1 MVALANVD
9 ADPDKISYVVPGN
22 DKAKKSI
29 EWFLERI
36 GKAYEEGV
44 KLRAVAPAQ
53 AKPRQRRPL
62 WKRIINAGKVCNI
75 IENYGNQNN
84 VTAEAVQKLREMT
97 SAGVMDCRK
106 ALIEANG
113 DIDAAVKI
121 IREKGLAKVEK
132 RADRETGAGLVQS
145 YVHNERIGVLLRLS
159 AETDFVVRSE
169 PFRTL
174 AHDLAMHIAA
184 AAPKDVEELLAQ
196 PYIKDESRD
205 GKDVIGE
212 VIAKVGENVTVGEF
226 YRIEV

>member
-1 MVALANVD
+1 MET
-9 ADPDKISYVVPGN
+9 
-22 DKAKKSI
+22 KKT
-29 EWFLERI
+29 
-36 GKAYEEGV
+36 
-44 KLRAVAPAQ
+44 
-53 AKPRQRRPL
+53 
-62 WKRIINAGKVCNI
+62 
-75 IENYGNQNN
+75 
-84 VTAEAVQKLREMT
+84 VTTEAVQKLREMT

-121 IREKGLAKVEK
+121 IHEKGLAKVEK

-169 PFRTL
+169 PFRAL

-196 PYIKDESRD
+196 PYIKDESRTV
-205 GKDVIGE
+205 KDVIGE
-212 VIAKVGENVTVGEF
+212 VIAKVGENVAVGEF
-226 YRIEV
+226 YRVEA